1 MLTEEAKSA
10 RIARA
15 KRHAAA
21 DMLVAG
27 AYIEARATMP
37 SGCEVVGPDFHAYAK
52 VNAVCDKN
60 IAAARDRLVAAAR
73 KLGLAP
79 VGAPDISYGVHGGWD
94 GPVTLWYQM
103 RAQ

>member
-1 MLTEEAKSA
+1 MALTATLTVTVPAPPEFLALRDDMA
-10 RIARA
+10 RRI
-15 KRHAAA
+15 
-21 DMLVAG
+21 G
-27 AYIEARATMP
+27 EARATMP